1 MTGALTRRPRAGSG
15 GARGGSP
22 FWGVV
27 FRVFYRIL
35 RLLDPLIR
43 QWWRGYGLGNAC
55 ELRVAGRAT
64 GRQRTF
70 LLGLLR
76 ADGSWYL
83 GRPNGDAAWTRNL
96 EAAPAA
102 QLVLRWPNAF
112 PIVAHRLVP
121 GDERTR
127 AILATRQHIFPG
139 TILYRLARRHILAV
153 GVYFHIERAD
163 SRTGASG
170 SVIHASGSITDASG
184 SITDAS
190 GPPTSA

>member
-1 MTGALTRRPRAGSG
+1 VTRRPRAGSG

-35 RLLDPLIR
+35 RLLDPFIR

-76 ADGSWYL
+76 ADGAWYL
-83 GRPNGDAAWTRNL
+83 GHPNGDTAWTRNL
-96 EAAPAA
+96 EAAPEA

-112 PIVAHRLVP
+112 PIVAHRLLP
-121 GDERTR
+121 GEERTR

-139 TILYRLARRHILAV
+139 TVLYRLARRHILAV
-153 GVYFHIERAD
+153 GVYFRIELAD
-163 SRTGASG
+163 PGTGVSDSGSRGSDASDSVTGA
-170 SVIHASGSITDASG
+170 
-184 SITDAS
+184 
-190 GPPTSA
+190 

>member
-83 GRPNGDAAWTRNL
+83 GHPNGDAAWTRNL
-96 EAAPAA
+96 EAAYTTMWERYQRGLGPAS
-102 QLVLRWPNAF
+102 F
-112 PIVAHRLVP
+112 
-121 GDERTR
+121 
-127 AILATRQHIFPG
+127 
-139 TILYRLARRHILAV
+139 AV
-153 GVYFHIERAD
+153 
-163 SRTGASG
+163 S
-170 SVIHASGSITDASG
+170 DAL
-184 SITDAS
+184 
-190 GPPTSA
+190 PP